1 MNNAS
6 LQLRAGR
13 EKPVLHGHPWIFS
26 GAIQEWHGRPNV
38 GDPVEV
44 FSHDGTWLARGLAN
58 PQASLPVRIYTRNQ
72 QQPLDENFF
81 AAQIARALALRRG
94 LLTETTNSC
103 RLVFSEADGLSGL
116 IIDRYADALSVHL
129 SAACLLPHLP
139 ALLSPIRKETGI
151 TRIHLT
157 ADEDDEAR
165 EKFPGLLDHV
175 SKLSNLANASSSPRS
190 GGEERGEGAGDIAAP
205 VRILHDG
212 HHYEVNITTG
222 QKTGFYLDQRFNRAR
237 IATYAKDRRV
247 LSCHCYTG
255 ALEVYLD
262 PAAPKEITSID
273 SSGPALAQAKIHA
286 KMNAL
291 QTPIEWLE
299 ADVPLAL
306 RKFRD
311 QARTFDL
318 IILDP
323 PKLVLNAAQK
333 DRGLRAYKDI
343 NLLAMKLLT
352 PGGILA
358 TFSCSGLVTREDLK
372 TVLAWSAKDANRS
385 VQILEQ
391 LAQPPDHPILIGVPE
406 TEYLHGFICSVNP

>member
-26 GAIQEWHGRPNV
+26 GAIADWHGRPNV
-38 GDPVEV
+38 GDPVEI

-72 QQPLDENFF
+72 QQPLDEKFF
-81 AAQIARALALRRG
+81 ASLVSRALSLRSG
-94 LLTETTNSC
+94 MVSETTNAC

-116 IIDRYADALSVHL
+116 IVDRYADALSIHI
-129 SAACLLPHLP
+129 SAAALVPHLP
-139 ALLSPIRKETGI
+139 AMLAHISKETGI

-157 ADEDDEAR
+157 ADEDDAAR
-165 EKFPGLLDHV
+165 EKMPDSFKTL
-175 SKLSNLANASSSPRS
+175 SSPETS
-190 GGEERGEGAGDIAAP
+190 P
-205 VRILHDG
+205 VRILHDS
-212 HHYEVNITTG
+212 HTFEVDITSG

-237 IATYAKDRRV
+237 IAAHARDRRV

-262 PAAPKEITSID
+262 RSGAKEITSID
-273 SSGPALAQAKIHA
+273 SSGPALVQAKRHA
-286 KMNAL
+286 ELNSVKI
-291 QTPIEWLE
+291 QIEWLE

-311 QARTFDL
+311 QAKTFDL

-372 TVLAWSAKDANRS
+372 MVLGWSAKDANRT

-391 LAQPPDHPILIGVPE
+391 LSQPPDHPVLIGVPE